1 MVQKL
6 YFDIFQKRGLW
17 KYLAGEII
25 LANETG
31 IEDIFSFHKNNIQ
44 YTKMNQNRQRVRP
57 LLELEKGSWRR
68 KGGHEYNGRVANYNK
83 YLLES
88 RTN

>member
-25 LANETG
+25 SANERG
-31 IEDIFSFHKNNIQ
+31 IEDIFSFQK
-44 YTKMNQNRQRVRP
+44 
-57 LLELEKGSWRR
+57 
-68 KGGHEYNGRVANYNK
+68 
-83 YLLES
+83 
-88 RTN
+88 